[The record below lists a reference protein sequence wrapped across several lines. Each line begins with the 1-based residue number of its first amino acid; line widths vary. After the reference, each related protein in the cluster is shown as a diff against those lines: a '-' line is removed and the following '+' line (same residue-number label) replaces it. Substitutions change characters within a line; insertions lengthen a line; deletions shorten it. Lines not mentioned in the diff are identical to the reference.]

1 LSVICSIISF
11 ACYSAHENIR
21 MFSVDF
27 LDYLFIF
34 ELSVLITTIISKWHT
49 NFVIVDEQVLS
60 SVCSFMIVRR

>member
-1 LSVICSIISF
+1 
-11 ACYSAHENIR
+11 